1 MSDSQAKT
9 LVVVGVTAIVASVIG
24 LVLGLVMVGN
34 LSDYLEESVG
44 VTESALGAVE
54 ETLGLIES
62 VTTEVEGAV
71 GGAAQ
76 SIGAI
81 SEAASTASGDLETV
95 ADFLEDD
102 LSGSLQAILDTMPA
116 AIQTAG
122 VIDSTLNA
130 LSFLGVDYD
139 PSQPFDESLRA
150 VEDALVGIPAQL
162 ATQAE
167 AIRGLGPIS
176 EQFAEDAAATAESFA
191 GLSAELGSTQQ
202 IMASY
207 RTTLDQAQAVI
218 ERTRSSLS
226 TTTWLLR
233 LIIVL
238 MTITG
243 VALGLGLFT
252 LGRAARTEI
261 SPPVPPPPP
270 DPDGFDATASG

>member
-1 MSDSQAKT
+1 MSDSQART

-76 SIGAI
+76 SIRAI

-95 ADFLEDD
+95 ADFLDDD

-139 PSQPFDESLRA
+139 PTQPFDESLRA

-202 IMASY
+202 IMDSY

-218 ERTRSSLS
+218 ETTRSSLS

-261 SPPVPPPPP
+261 SPPAPPPPP